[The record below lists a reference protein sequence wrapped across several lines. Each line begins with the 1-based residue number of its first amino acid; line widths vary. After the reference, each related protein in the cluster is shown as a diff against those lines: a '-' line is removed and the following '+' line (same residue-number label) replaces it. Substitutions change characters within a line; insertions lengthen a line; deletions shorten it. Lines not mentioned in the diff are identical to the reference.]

1 MWSPDRRTLV
11 LLPLLAAC
19 GFAPA
24 YGPTGAASALR
35 NRVATGEPTDRAE
48 FDFVRQIEERLG
60 RPAAPYWRLDYSI
73 TLNRT
78 GVAITTENAVTRF
91 NLTGRADWKLV
102 PLVDGAKPLQGT
114 AESFTSWS
122 ATGSTVAVLAAE
134 EDAELRLMRIL
145 ADQVSTRLIAA
156 AAGIAPP
163 P

>member
-19 GFAPA
+19 GFTPA
-24 YGPTGAASALR
+24 YGPAGAASALR
-35 NRVATGEPTDRAE
+35 NRVSTGEPTDRAE

-60 RPAAPYWRLDYSI
+60 RPEAPFWRLDYTIRLS
-73 TLNRT
+73 RE

-91 NLTGRADWKLV
+91 NLIGRADWKLV
-102 PLVDGAKPLQGT
+102 PLVDSAKPLQGVS
-114 AESFTSWS
+114 ESFTSWS

-134 EDAELRLMRIL
+134 EDAEQRLMRIL

-156 AAGIAPP
+156 AAGIAP
-163 P
+163 